1 MDNKKDTGADDAVFF
16 VKSSTSATDLGA
28 AVAHA
33 IYARKNITL
42 RAIGA
47 GAINQAVKSVPIA
60 QGYAGSRGHRLA
72 MRPAFFT
79 ATVPEGE
86 VSGLSF
92 IVFDE
97 AA

>member
-1 MDNKKDTGADDAVFF
+1 MNKTLPEEKTFW
-16 VKSSTSATDLGA
+16 VKGSTSATDLGA

-33 IYARKNITL
+33 MYDGKTVVL

-47 GAINQAVKSVPIA
+47 GAVNQAVKAVPIA
-60 QGYAGSRGHRLA
+60 QGFAGSRGYRLA
-72 MRPAFFT
+72 MRPAFFN

-92 IVFDE
+92 TVFNE
-97 AA
+97 AD